1 MQILK
6 PLTIEDVGL
15 ATGNVMHML
24 SIDQM
29 DFDAARFQD
38 LKQRYPV
45 DAGRFHRHRVHTAS
59 LKPVRQLVQILG
71 ESRKRSYRVGIPIGR
86 YADKDFCRSN
96 INTAG
101 VRSHYGQT
109 PVQLTMLPFLCFC
122 HGLPP
127 LVRQRARRAKS
138 RILSSG
144 IIATQKQLRVT
155 NVIGHGPGIKLLN
168 GLAEASTNGDATYAY
183 RCRVPFLRLIMDGS
197 GPMLKF
203 LAVIGPARPG
213 RGTPKLGGVPARPSS
228 STKGRAGGVVP
239 KQVVARFYLGTTP
252 SAPALVAS
260 RHFINGAATPPNLGV
275 SRTVLLA
282 GPITER
288 KSAGRKQRT
297 YRPTSLRGEL
307 SRLPIHSHLRG
318 GRLRA

>member
-59 LKPVRQLVQILG
+59 LKPVRQLVQILS

-101 VRSHYGQT
+101 VRSHY
-109 PVQLTMLPFLCFC
+109 
-122 HGLPP
+122 
-127 LVRQRARRAKS
+127 RSEERRVGKECRS
-138 RILSSG
+138 R
-144 IIATQKQLRVT
+144 
-155 NVIGHGPGIKLLN
+155 
-168 GLAEASTNGDATYAY
+168 
-183 RCRVPFLRLIMDGS
+183 
-197 GPMLKF
+197 
-203 LAVIGPARPG
+203 
-213 RGTPKLGGVPARPSS
+213 
-228 STKGRAGGVVP
+228 
-239 KQVVARFYLGTTP
+239 
-252 SAPALVAS
+252 
-260 RHFINGAATPPNLGV
+260 
-275 SRTVLLA
+275 
-282 GPITER
+282 
-288 KSAGRKQRT
+288 
-297 YRPTSLRGEL
+297 
-307 SRLPIHSHLRG
+307 
-318 GRLRA
+318 

>member
-183 RCRVPFLRLIMDGS
+183 RCRVPLLRLIMDGS

-213 RGTPKLGGVPARPSS
+213 RGTPKLGGVAAPSRNAA
-228 STKGRAGGVVP
+228 KPPKHGADGVVP
-239 KQVVARFYLGTTP
+239 SKTLQAGALEPPRLLGLFRNLMA
-252 SAPALVAS
+252 SQAP
-260 RHFINGAATPPNLGV
+260 
-275 SRTVLLA
+275 LL
-282 GPITER
+282 T
-288 KSAGRKQRT
+288 
-297 YRPTSLRGEL
+297 
-307 SRLPIHSHLRG
+307 
-318 GRLRA
+318 